1 MAAVVESTPFDFFAA
16 STNELNTL
24 YSNPEEA
31 TPKDAEQY
39 VFTGNKKNQDSAGY
53 IEGFSGIAEGLRRS
67 FINAAKDSNAK
78 TGKNM
83 NWEGVYDNLPW
94 KSNSTGDDQDDF
106 LGITLEEPLYGVD
119 RKFLHAFWRDC
130 FQNRQQLFLVF
141 IRAEPLTVG
150 GMGFGSLA
158 ATQLGARG
166 VALVWRDPLPP
177 VKNRDQRKMR
187 NQLTRPNQWRE
198 MFEQS
203 GPHRTRI
210 LFYHQID

>member
-1 MAAVVESTPFDFFAA
+1 
-16 STNELNTL
+16 
-24 YSNPEEA
+24 
-31 TPKDAEQY
+31 
-39 VFTGNKKNQDSAGY
+39 
-53 IEGFSGIAEGLRRS
+53 
-67 FINAAKDSNAK
+67 
-78 TGKNM
+78 
-83 NWEGVYDNLPW
+83 
-94 KSNSTGDDQDDF
+94 
-106 LGITLEEPLYGVD
+106 
-119 RKFLHAFWRDC
+119 
-130 FQNRQQLFLVF
+130 
-141 IRAEPLTVG
+141 
-150 GMGFGSLA
+150 MGFGSLA